1 MKIGLILFA
10 VIQSL
15 WSVEAGLLSFRY
27 VADMNL
33 FWSFVFC
40 AGISILDFNLY
51 YFLAERLRQFLNRW
65 PSFNAWQEKAHK
77 NSDSWVIRC
86 HHNDYGNLG
95 LFLTAAIP
103 HLLFAGIAAQKII
116 RLKYGYWLMVI
127 GTVVKVA
134 AVACVLKIFES
145 LI

>member
-1 MKIGLILFA
+1 MKFWLILFA

-27 VADMNL
+27 VADINL

-51 YFLAERLRQFLNRW
+51 YFLAEKLRQFLIRW
-65 PSFNAWQEKAHK
+65 SSFNAWQEKAHAD
-77 NSDSWVIRC
+77 NNSWVMRC
-86 HHNDYGNLG
+86 HRNGYGNLG
-95 LFLTAAIP
+95 MFLTAAIP
-103 HLLFAGIAAQKII
+103 HLLFAGITAQKII

-127 GTVVKVA
+127 GIIVKVA
-134 AVACVLKIFES
+134 AVACVLKIFEY

>member
-51 YFLAERLRQFLNRW
+51 YFLAEKLRQFLTRW
-65 PSFNAWQEKAHK
+65 SSFKDWTEKARAD
-77 NSDSWVIRC
+77 NNSWVMRC
-86 HHNDYGNLG
+86 HRNNYGNLG
-95 LFLTAAIP
+95 MFLTATIP
-103 HLLFAGIAAQKII
+103 HLLFAGIAAQRII
-116 RLKYGYWLMVI
+116 RLKYGYWLMII
-127 GTVVKVA
+127 GTIVKVA

>member
-1 MKIGLILFA
+1 MKIGLFLFA

-33 FWSFVFC
+33 FWSFIFC
-40 AGISILDFNLY
+40 TIISILDFNLY
-51 YFLAERLRQFLNRW
+51 YLLAEKLRQFLIRW
-65 PSFNAWQEKAHK
+65 SAFKDWQEKTHT
-77 NSDSWVIRC
+77 SGSWAIRC
-86 HHNDYGNLG
+86 HLNGYGNLG

-103 HLLFAGIAAQKII
+103 HLLFAGITAQKII
-116 RLKYGYWLMVI
+116 QLKYGYWLMI
-127 GTVVKVA
+127 FGTIIKVA
-134 AVACVLKIFES
+134 VVTFVLKIFEN